1 MKVSL
6 RSLQLL
12 GISGAIGSAYIAA
25 YLLPHQE
32 DLLIYLNGSHSLRE
46 SRNPYTATNNQ
57 YIYGPLL
64 AILLSPLT
72 NLDFNQAKIIWGIL
86 NLASVIPITF
96 LLLKLKNK
104 TPELRIFLVILIL
117 ILASFSFRNNLGQ
130 GQAVAWL
137 LSLSLLSLYLSFS
150 AGEISKILAALAIL
164 PVIEIKPYLAIG
176 LVAFFALNNKKRIV
190 TYLAVIIFSLNM
202 LYSFFYEIT
211 YLDWLRALEIR
222 SKSVTSGSDQ
232 SSIAAILSVNFQ
244 LESSSI
250 HLLVAVY
257 YLAIIFIVYRYR
269 KNIKWN
275 LLPFCLV
282 FPSVATPFLHSHDV
296 LFALA
301 GLVLVM
307 GTSDCFPKNRGLL
320 LGILFVIHIGW
331 TSNEVIV
338 GIALCVMV
346 AISLRSAFAAIPWV
360 WIMASG
366 SASIAWTLILHFGFD
381 LSSYSRIHIY
391 NLSSLLFAFLV
402 FLFVA
407 STPPDNMSVLSPSR
421 DNLDWDS

>member
-6 RSLQLL
+6 RNLLLL
-12 GISGAIGSAYIAA
+12 GISGAIGTAYIAA

-32 DLLIYLNGSHSLRE
+32 DLLIYLNGSQALRE
-46 SRNPYTATNNQ
+46 SRNPYTATSNQ
-57 YIYGPLL
+57 YIYGPFL

-72 NLDFNQAKIIWGIL
+72 NLDINQAKIIWGIL
-86 NLASVIPITF
+86 NLASIIPITF
-96 LLLKLKNK
+96 LLMKLKNK
-104 TPELRIFLVILIL
+104 TPELRIFFVILIL

-137 LSLSLLSLYLSFS
+137 LALSLLSLYLSFS
-150 AGEISKILAALAIL
+150 TGKNFKILAALAIL
-164 PVIEIKPYLAIG
+164 PIIEIKPYLAIG
-176 LVAFFALNNKKRIV
+176 MVAFFILNNNKRIILYIAV
-190 TYLAVIIFSLNM
+190 TTFSLNV
-202 LYSFFYEIT
+202 LYFLFYKIT

-244 LESSSI
+244 LEPPSI
-250 HLLVAVY
+250 LLLVVVY
-257 YLAIIFIVYRYR
+257 YLVIIFIIYRYR
-269 KNIKWN
+269 RNIKWN

-301 GLVLVM
+301 GLVLVTD
-307 GTSDCFPKNRGLL
+307 TSASLPKIRRLI
-320 LGILFVIHIGW
+320 LGILLAIHIGW
-331 TSNEVIV
+331 TSNEVIA

-346 AISLRSAFAAIPWV
+346 AISLRLAFPKISWV
-360 WIMASG
+360 WILAG
-366 SASIAWTLILHFGFD
+366 GGASIAWTLILHFGFD
-381 LSSYSRIHIY
+381 LSSYSRIHVY

-402 FLFVA
+402 FLFVT
-407 STPPDNMSVLSPSR
+407 STPSGNMSVLSPFR

>member
-6 RSLQLL
+6 RNLL
-12 GISGAIGSAYIAA
+12 LFGISGAIGTAYIAA

-32 DLLIYLNGSHSLRE
+32 DLLIYLNGSQALRE
-46 SRNPYTATNNQ
+46 SRNPYTATSNQ
-57 YIYGPLL
+57 YIYGPFL

-72 NLDFNQAKIIWGIL
+72 NLDINQGKIIWGTL
-86 NLASVIPITF
+86 NLASIIPITF
-96 LLLKLKNK
+96 LLMKLKNK
-104 TPELRIFLVILIL
+104 TPELRIFFVILIL

-137 LSLSLLSLYLSFS
+137 LALALLSLYLSFS
-150 AGEISKILAALAIL
+150 TGNLSKILAALAIL

-176 LVAFFALNNKKRIV
+176 MVAFFILNNNKRIIL
-190 TYLAVIIFSLNM
+190 YIAVATFSLNV
-202 LYSFFYEIT
+202 LYFLFYKIT

-244 LESSSI
+244 LEPPISL
-250 HLLVAVY
+250 LLVGVY
-257 YLAIIFIVYRYR
+257 YLVIIFIIYRYR
-269 KNIKWN
+269 RNIKWN

-301 GLVLVM
+301 GLVLVTD
-307 GTSDCFPKNRGLL
+307 TSAILPKIRRLI
-320 LGILFVIHIGW
+320 LGILLVIHIGW
-331 TSNEVIV
+331 TSNEVFF

-346 AISLRSAFAAIPWV
+346 AISLRLAFPKISWV

-366 SASIAWTLILHFGFD
+366 GASIAWTLILHFGFD

-391 NLSSLLFAFLV
+391 NLSSLLFAFLT
-402 FLFVA
+402 FLFVT
-407 STPPDNMSVLSPSR
+407 STPSGNMSVLSPSHYK
-421 DNLDWDS
+421 LDSDS

>member
-6 RSLQLL
+6 RNLL
-12 GISGAIGSAYIAA
+12 LFGISGAIGTAYIAA

-32 DLLIYLNGSHSLRE
+32 DLLIYLNGSQALRE
-46 SRNPYTATNNQ
+46 SRNPYTATSNQ
-57 YIYGPLL
+57 YIYGPFL

-72 NLDFNQAKIIWGIL
+72 NLDINQGKIIWGTL
-86 NLASVIPITF
+86 NLASIIPITF
-96 LLLKLKNK
+96 LLMKLKNK
-104 TPELRIFLVILIL
+104 TPELRIFFVILIL
-117 ILASFSFRNNLGQ
+117 ILASFSFRNNSGQ

-137 LSLSLLSLYLSFS
+137 LALALLSLYLSFS
-150 AGEISKILAALAIL
+150 TGNLSKILAALAIL

-176 LVAFFALNNKKRIV
+176 MVAFFILNNNKRIIL
-190 TYLAVIIFSLNM
+190 YIAVATFSLNV
-202 LYSFFYEIT
+202 LYFLFYKIT

-244 LESSSI
+244 LEPPISL
-250 HLLVAVY
+250 LLVGVY
-257 YLAIIFIVYRYR
+257 YLVIIFIIYRYR
-269 KNIKWN
+269 RNIKWN

-301 GLVLVM
+301 GLVLVTD
-307 GTSDCFPKNRGLL
+307 TSAILPKIRRLI
-320 LGILFVIHIGW
+320 LGILLVIHIGW
-331 TSNEVIV
+331 TSNEVFF

-346 AISLRSAFAAIPWV
+346 AISLRLAFPKISWV

-391 NLSSLLFAFLV
+391 NLSSLLFAFLT
-402 FLFVA
+402 FLFVT
-407 STPPDNMSVLSPSR
+407 STPSGNMSVLSPSR
-421 DNLDWDS
+421 YKLHSDS

>member
-6 RSLQLL
+6 RNLL
-12 GISGAIGSAYIAA
+12 LMGISGAIGAAYIAA

-32 DLLIYLNGSHSLRE
+32 DLLIYLNGSQALRE
-46 SRNPYTATNNQ
+46 SRNPYTATSNQ

-64 AILLSPLT
+64 GILLSPLT
-72 NLDFNQAKIIWGIL
+72 NLDINQAKIIWGIF
-86 NLASVIPITF
+86 NLASIIPITF
-96 LLLKLKNK
+96 LLVKFKNK

-137 LSLSLLSLYLSFS
+137 LVLSLLSLYLSFS
-150 AGEISKILAALAIL
+150 RGEISKILAALAIL

-176 LVAFFALNNKKRIV
+176 VVAYFALVGNKRMI
-190 TYLAVIIFSLNM
+190 TYIAVATFSLNV
-202 LYSFFYEIT
+202 LYFLFYKIT
-211 YLDWLRALEIR
+211 YLDWLRALEVR

-244 LESSSI
+244 LEQPSI
-250 HLLVAVY
+250 LLLVAAY
-257 YLAIIFIVYRYR
+257 YLAIIFIIYRYR
-269 KNIKWN
+269 RNIKWN

-301 GLVLVM
+301 GLVLVTD
-307 GTSDCFPKNRGLL
+307 TSASLPKIRRLI
-320 LGILFVIHIGW
+320 LGILLVIHIGW
-331 TSNEVIV
+331 TSNEVFF
-338 GIALCVMV
+338 GIALCALV
-346 AISLRSAFAAIPWV
+346 AISLRSAFPEISWA

-366 SASIAWTLILHFGFD
+366 GASIAWTLILHFGFD

-391 NLSSLLFAFLV
+391 NLSSLLFAFLA
-402 FLFVA
+402 FLAVTA
-407 STPPDNMSVLSPSR
+407 APSGNMSVLSPSHYK
-421 DNLDWDS
+421 LD

>member
-1 MKVSL
+1 MKVSFRNL
-6 RSLQLL
+6 LLL
-12 GISGAIGSAYIAA
+12 GISGAIGTAYLAA

-32 DLLIYLNGSHSLRE
+32 DLLIYLNGSQALRE
-46 SRNPYTATNNQ
+46 SKNPYTATSNQ

-64 AILLSPLT
+64 GILLSPLT
-72 NLDFNQAKIIWGIL
+72 NLDISQAKIIWGLL
-86 NLASVIPITF
+86 NLASIIPITI
-96 LLLKLKNK
+96 LIMKLKNK
-104 TPELRIFLVILIL
+104 TSELRIFLVILIL

-137 LSLSLLSLYLSFS
+137 LALSLLSLYLSFS
-150 AGEISKILAALAIL
+150 AGEISKILAALAII

-176 LVAFFALNNKKRIV
+176 LVAFFVLNNCKRIIMYIAV
-190 TYLAVIIFSLNM
+190 TTFSLNVIYF
-202 LYSFFYEIT
+202 LILKIT

-244 LESSSI
+244 LDSPSI

-269 KNIKWN
+269 RNIKWN

-301 GLVLVM
+301 GLILV
-307 GTSDCFPKNRGLL
+307 TNTPDNFLKIRRLI
-320 LGILFVIHIGW
+320 LGILLVIHIGW
-331 TSNEVIV
+331 TSDEVIF

-346 AISLRSAFAAIPWV
+346 VISLRSAFPEISRS

-366 SASIAWTLILHFGFD
+366 GASIAWTLILHFGFD

-402 FLFVA
+402 FLFVT
-407 STPPDNMSVLSPSR
+407 STSPGNMSVLSSSR
-421 DNLDWDS
+421 DNLHWDS

>member
-1 MKVSL
+1 M
-6 RSLQLL
+6 
-12 GISGAIGSAYIAA
+12 
-25 YLLPHQE
+25 
-32 DLLIYLNGSHSLRE
+32 
-46 SRNPYTATNNQ
+46 
-57 YIYGPLL
+57 
-64 AILLSPLT
+64 
-72 NLDFNQAKIIWGIL
+72 
-86 NLASVIPITF
+86 
-96 LLLKLKNK
+96 KLKNK
-104 TPELRIFLVILIL
+104 TPELRIFLVILIS

-137 LSLSLLSLYLSFS
+137 LALSLLSVYLSFS

-176 LVAFFALNNKKRIV
+176 LVMFFALSNKKRII
-190 TYLAVIIFSLNM
+190 TYLGVITCSLNV
-202 LYSFFYEIT
+202 LYFLFYKIT

-232 SSIAAILSVNFQ
+232 SSITAILSVNFQ

-250 HLLVAVY
+250 HLLVAIY

-307 GTSDCFPKNRGLL
+307 GTSDCFPKNRRLL
-320 LGILFVIHIGW
+320 LGILLVIHIGW

-346 AISLRSAFAAIPWV
+346 AISLRSAFAEISWV
-360 WIMASG
+360 WIMAIG
-366 SASIAWTLILHFGFD
+366 GASIAWTLILHFGFD

-421 DNLDWDS
+421 DNLHWDS